1 MKSSEATMVQFGASP
16 ELAPE
21 TLRCFAGQPMDE
33 IPLMDLGRGQ
43 CRFPVREDPS
53 VPGGHLFCAQAT
65 SPDEVYCAHH
75 HRIATAV
82 EPRRP
87 GSGFVPRKRAA

>member
-1 MKSSEATMVQFGASP
+1 MKQFGASAKLTAGTP
-16 ELAPE
+16 
-21 TLRCFAGQPMDE
+21 RCFAGQATDE

-65 SPDEVYCAHH
+65 APGAVYCAHH
-75 HRIATAV
+75 HQIATAV
-82 EPRRP
+82 EPRRA
-87 GSGFVPRKRAA
+87 GSAFVPQKRAA